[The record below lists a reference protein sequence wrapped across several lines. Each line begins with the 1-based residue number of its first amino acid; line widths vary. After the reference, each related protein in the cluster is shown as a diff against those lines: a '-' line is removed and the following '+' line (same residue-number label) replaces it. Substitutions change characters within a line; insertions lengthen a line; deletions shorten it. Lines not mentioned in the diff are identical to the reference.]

1 VHDVILLGYNKL
13 RLDIQIVF
21 VPLLFSSICSISDS
35 NLSKLDVFDSATRN
49 VCKVSKLLENGF
61 M

>member
-1 VHDVILLGYNKL
+1 LGYNKL